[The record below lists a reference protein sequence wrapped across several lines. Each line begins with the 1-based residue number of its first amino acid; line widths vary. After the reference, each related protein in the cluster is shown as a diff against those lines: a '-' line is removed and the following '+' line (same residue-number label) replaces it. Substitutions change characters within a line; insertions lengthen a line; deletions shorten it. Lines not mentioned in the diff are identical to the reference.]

1 MQYLNAIFILLTN
14 SQLYSEKNIIE
25 LKGLSLGISCSV
37 LFLAGKINLK
47 YLVVV
52 RQIIARRLFG
62 EKKSTTWSL
71 NSWLIHRLAITGSGE
86 RSSACDF
93 CDKRQPRSLPINQC
107 LREHCCIWGWFCLMT
122 RKIGPGLLVLLCYL
136 LTGVDKVPG
145 IPYISNIVS
154 GRSEERLFHFL
165 FMA

>member
-37 LFLAGKINLK
+37 LFLAGKINLE

-62 EKKSTTWSL
+62 EKKKH
-71 NSWLIHRLAITGSGE
+71 N
-86 RSSACDF
+86 
-93 CDKRQPRSLPINQC
+93 
-107 LREHCCIWGWFCLMT
+107 
-122 RKIGPGLLVLLCYL
+122 LV
-136 LTGVDKVPG
+136 
-145 IPYISNIVS
+145 S
-154 GRSEERLFHFL
+154 
-165 FMA
+165 